1 MAFDPPLKNRYWFTV
16 TLGLL
21 GFIVQF
27 LAVEPKPAPNPGL
40 RFDLPGIAL
49 TALGAGLTFA
59 GVGELSMYPWTSL
72 GVWLPTALG
81 LLTIVVLLVMEYYVK
96 DPLMPVKLLV
106 STFPLIGIVSAVISG
121 LVFTG
126 LTELFLVYVQKV
138 DGYTPLL
145 TGLVYW
151 PALVT
156 AVAASLL
163 FGRLFNTRY
172 VLVLPLSGM
181 TALLAVAWIMT
192 TLTSHAGRGELFWI
206 AFLLGAGAG
215 LTVSPGLFIAALS
228 VSPKLVG
235 RAFSVVETLR
245 LAGAYALAPAFVYFG
260 EIFGMTPQK
269 LVLGMH
275 TVFWVSV
282 GIMAVTM
289 AVTTVLFF
297 LGGARLHAPDLSGYL
312 ERQEGAFESPRLA
325 DVARGPDT
333 VGASIARGVHSL
345 LPTDDGGRDQ
355 EKQDR
360 QERQGQ
366 GS

>member
-1 MAFDPPLKNRYWFTV
+1 MN
-16 TLGLL
+16 
-21 GFIVQF
+21 
-27 LAVEPKPAPNPGL
+27 
-40 RFDLPGIAL
+40 
-49 TALGAGLTFA
+49 
-59 GVGELSMYPWTSL
+59 
-72 GVWLPTALG
+72 
-81 LLTIVVLLVMEYYVK
+81 
-96 DPLMPVKLLV
+96 
-106 STFPLIGIVSAVISG
+106 
-121 LVFTG
+121 
-126 LTELFLVYVQKV
+126 
-138 DGYTPLL
+138 
-145 TGLVYW
+145 YW

-192 TLTSHAGRGELFWI
+192 TLTTHTGRGELFWI

-235 RAFSVVETLR
+235 RAFFVVETLR
-245 LAGAYALAPAFVYFG
+245 LAGAYALAPAFVYFA

-289 AVTTVLFF
+289 AITTVLFF

-345 LPTDDGGRDQ
+345 LPTEDTGRDQ

-360 QERQGQ
+360 QERQG
-366 GS
+366 